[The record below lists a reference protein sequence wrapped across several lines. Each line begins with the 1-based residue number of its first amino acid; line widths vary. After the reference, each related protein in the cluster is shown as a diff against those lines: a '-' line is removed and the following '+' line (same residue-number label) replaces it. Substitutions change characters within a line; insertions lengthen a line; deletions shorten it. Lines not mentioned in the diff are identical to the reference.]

1 MTPEDVTPEDVC
13 AALAHPAATPP
24 ADLPPAEA
32 DAILASISASYF
44 RLRRG
49 MALVAFALPPTLWLG
64 GGLGRLQGSLSAY
77 YHHADGQMRDV
88 LVGALWALGT
98 FLYFYK
104 GYSRAE
110 DLALDG
116 AGLAAVLVA
125 VAPMDWPAG
134 APATLTGR
142 LHAAAAIGFF
152 LLIAYVCVFRS
163 GDTLRLLR
171 DEAQAATFRATYRL
185 LGLLMVALPLAV
197 WAVHALAPARENSP
211 VLFLVEAA
219 GVYVFAAFWWIK
231 SREIA
236 ALERQ

>member
-1 MTPEDVTPEDVC
+1 MTPEDVHAT
-13 AALAHPAATPP
+13 LARPDAPLP
-24 ADLPPAEA
+24 VDLPVLQAG
-32 DAILASISASYF
+32 AIATSISASYF

-49 MALVAFALPPTLWLG
+49 MALIAFALPVALWLG
-64 GGLGRLQGSLSAY
+64 GGPGQLEGSISAY
-77 YHHADGQMRDV
+77 YHHADGRMRDV

-104 GYSRAE
+104 GYSRSE

-134 APATLTGR
+134 VPASQTGR

-152 LLIAYVCVFRS
+152 LLVAYVCVFRS
-163 GDTLRLLR
+163 GDTLKLLR
-171 DEAQAATFRATYRL
+171 DEAQAAMFRATYRL
-185 LGLLMVALPLAV
+185 LGMLMVALPLIV
-197 WAVHALAPARENSP
+197 WTAHALSPGREDSP

-219 GVYVFAAFWWIK
+219 GVYVFAAFWWVK

-236 ALERQ
+236 AVERQ

>member
-1 MTPEDVTPEDVC
+1 MTPEDALT
-13 AALAHPAATPP
+13 ALAHPAAAAP
-24 ADLPPAEA
+24 AELPPAQA
-32 DAILASISASYF
+32 DAIATSISASYF

-49 MALVAFALPPTLWLG
+49 MALIAFALPVALWLG
-64 GGLGRLQGSLSAY
+64 GGPGQLQGSISAY
-77 YHHADGQMRDV
+77 YHHADGRMRDV

-125 VAPMDWPAG
+125 VAPTDWPAG

-152 LLIAYVCVFRS
+152 LLVAYVCVFRS
-163 GDTLRLLR
+163 GDTLKLLR
-171 DEAQAATFRATYRL
+171 DEARAAMFRASYRL
-185 LGLLMVALPLAV
+185 LGALMVALPLTV
-197 WAVHALAPARENSP
+197 WAVHALSPGRDDSP

-219 GVYVFAAFWWIK
+219 GVHVFAAFWWIK

-236 ALERQ
+236 AVERQ

>member
-1 MTPEDVTPEDVC
+1 MTPEDVH
-13 AALAHPAATPP
+13 AALACPDAAPP
-24 ADLPPAEA
+24 ADLPAPQA
-32 DAILASISASYF
+32 DAIATSISASYF

-49 MALVAFALPPTLWLG
+49 MALLAFALPVVLWLG
-64 GGLGRLQGSLSAY
+64 GGPGRLEGSISAY
-77 YHHADGQMRDV
+77 YHHADGRMRDV

-104 GYSRAE
+104 GYSRRE

-125 VAPMDWPAG
+125 VAPTDWPVG
-134 APATLTGR
+134 APATPTGR

-152 LLIAYVCVFRS
+152 LLVAYVCVFRS

-171 DEAQAATFRATYRL
+171 DEGRAAAFRATYRL
-185 LGLLMVALPLAV
+185 FGVLMVALPLTV
-197 WAVHALAPARENSP
+197 WAVHVAAPGREVSP

-219 GVYVFAAFWWIK
+219 GVYVFAAFWWVK

-236 ALERQ
+236 AVERQ